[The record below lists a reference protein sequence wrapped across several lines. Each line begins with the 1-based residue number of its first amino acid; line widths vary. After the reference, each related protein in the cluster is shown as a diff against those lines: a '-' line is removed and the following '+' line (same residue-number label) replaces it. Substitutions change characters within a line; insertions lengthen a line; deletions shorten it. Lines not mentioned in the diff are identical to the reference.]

1 MICVSFVSVICVM
14 VNKLILMNSIEWTPC
29 VSAVSCKYLLQY
41 EGKLLFANPLI
52 HDWLWISRTSLCEA
66 VCLRSEV
73 RYRADATA
81 IVVLSWAML
90 AEGIGSIFIG
100 DNMEPDRL
108 ALWMQVCHFGYY
120 SYIYPLRRQKPHAEY
135 WNVPQLI
142 PQSTRHYQPFSNK
155 PLSGNATGGKHGSR
169 AGHAIALFGD
179 FYRQRVDLAGWNRT
193 SHETRWISITGVGCF
208 TPLQIYM
215 YNRYIYIYIVCIY
228 ESIVTNLVSTWIDMS
243 STRHTNISIRYPNI
257 SIRLVGINIQPL
269 WKQRPLGAPRSLQC
283 LAHASPSRWASRGKE
298 KPWKPLT

>member
-41 EGKLLFANPLI
+41 EGKLIFANPLI

-120 SYIYPLRRQKPHAEY
+120 SYIYPLIRQKHPKTTCRILKCSSTYPSINPLDTTNHSQTNLYPAMQREA
-135 WNVPQLI
+135 NMAAVP
-142 PQSTRHYQPFSNK
+142 S
-155 PLSGNATGGKHGSR
+155 LSS
-169 AGHAIALFGD
+169 
-179 FYRQRVDLAGWNRT
+179 V
-193 SHETRWISITGVGCF
+193 ISIGNG
-208 TPLQIYM
+208 
-215 YNRYIYIYIVCIY
+215 
-228 ESIVTNLVSTWIDMS
+228 
-243 STRHTNISIRYPNI
+243 
-257 SIRLVGINIQPL
+257 
-269 WKQRPLGAPRSLQC
+269 
-283 LAHASPSRWASRGKE
+283 
-298 KPWKPLT
+298 

>member
-41 EGKLLFANPLI
+41 EGKLIFANPLI

-90 AEGIGSIFIG
+90 AEGIGSIFIR

-142 PQSTRHYQPFSNK
+142 RQCNGRQTWQPCRPCHRSLRWF
-155 PLSGNATGGKHGSR
+155 LSATGRPRGLKSHKPWNSMN
-169 AGHAIALFGD
+169 FNPW
-179 FYRQRVDLAGWNRT
+179 GW
-193 SHETRWISITGVGCF
+193 CF
-208 TPLQIYM
+208 TPLQIYIYIYM
-215 YNRYIYIYIVCIY
+215 YNRYIYIYCIY
-228 ESIVTNLVSTWIDMS
+228 IILYHI
-243 STRHTNISIRYPNI
+243 ISYYII
-257 SIRLVGINIQPL
+257 L
-269 WKQRPLGAPRSLQC
+269 C
-283 LAHASPSRWASRGKE
+283 
-298 KPWKPLT
+298 